1 MCMYVG
7 INIQKGLHVKACV
20 LLSTPE
26 SQIQLSTLADLPG
39 NKAKI
44 GRKSNVKHQ
53 YLTFGH
59 TLFTQTCSCSLPN
72 SRSALLLSLL
82 LLNFS
87 VLNCHSFSLSTPPFL
102 SILGG
107 PHNQPPT

>member
-1 MCMYVG
+1 VCMCAG
-7 INIQKGLHVKACV
+7 INIQKGLHGKTCV

-26 SQIQLSTLADLPG
+26 SQIQLSTFADLPE

-59 TLFTQTCSCSLPN
+59 TLFGSRCTARGTQAGGGRIRMSAVLP
-72 SRSALLLSLL
+72 
-82 LLNFS
+82 
-87 VLNCHSFSLSTPPFL
+87 PP
-102 SILGG
+102 LGG
-107 PHNQPPT
+107 GNYC

>member
-59 TLFTQTCSCSLPN
+59 TLICPLAPSLRGLQAPD
-72 SRSALLLSLL
+72 SARIKHEIHILSLY
-82 LLNFS
+82 
-87 VLNCHSFSLSTPPFL
+87 
-102 SILGG
+102 
-107 PHNQPPT
+107 Q